1 MKSGFFG
8 SGLTVIF
15 CLAGGA
21 LVAFGLVCIFGG
33 IKIILDAIN

>member
-8 SGLTVIF
+8 SSLTAIF

-21 LVAFGLVCIFGG
+21 LVIIGIACVAGG
-33 IKIILDAIN
+33 IKIIIDAIN